1 MYSEYLKLQEATS
14 VISELISRRDNEY
27 QNYIASRLNDPKT
40 NAKMYQSVLKTFYNG
55 KKEQIIP
62 ANLINNKF
70 ISDFEVKAN
79 YFNDFFASQC
89 TPLNNNSKIPETQ
102 SYVTN
107 TKLSSFKLES
117 KDFSKDH

>member
-14 VISELISRRDNEY
+14 VISELTSRHDNEY

-55 KKEQIIP
+55 KKVQIIP
-62 ANLINNKF
+62 ALLINNKL

-89 TPLNNNSKIPETQ
+89 TILNNNSKIPETQ
-102 SYVTN
+102 SYVRN

>member
-14 VISELISRRDNEY
+14 VISELISRCDNGY
-27 QNYIASRLNDPKT
+27 QNYFASRLNDLKT

-55 KKEQIIP
+55 KKVQIIP
-62 ANLINNKF
+62 ALLINNKL